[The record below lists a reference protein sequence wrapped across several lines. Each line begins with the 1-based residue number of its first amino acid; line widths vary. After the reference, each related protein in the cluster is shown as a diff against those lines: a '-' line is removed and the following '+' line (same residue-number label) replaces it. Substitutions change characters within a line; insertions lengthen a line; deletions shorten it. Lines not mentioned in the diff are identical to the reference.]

1 MMIGTH
7 IQCAIKMLN
16 ELGELPK
23 APSIA
28 ECRGHLLLLE
38 NIIKFLRW
46 EQEKALRCIEIEIAR
61 KEKEYNRMLNILPPT
76 AGNVRPA
83 YYPQTVEEKHRFL
96 TEAFG
101 IPDETDGKEKR

>member
-1 MMIGTH
+1 MIGTH

-16 ELGELPK
+16 ELGELTK

-38 NIIKFLRW
+38 NIIKFLRR
-46 EQEKALRCIEIEIAR
+46 EQDKALCCIEIELER
-61 KEKEYNRMLNILPPT
+61 KETEYIRMSRH
-76 AGNVRPA
+76 AH
-83 YYPQTVEEKHRFL
+83 YPQTVEEKHRFL

-101 IPDETDGKEKR
+101 IPDETDGKEQSHE